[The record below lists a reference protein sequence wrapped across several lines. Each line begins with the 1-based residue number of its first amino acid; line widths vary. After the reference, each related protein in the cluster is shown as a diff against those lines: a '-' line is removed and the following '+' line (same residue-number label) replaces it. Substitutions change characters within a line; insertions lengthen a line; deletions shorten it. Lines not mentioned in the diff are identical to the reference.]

1 MLLIAENFIQ
11 IIFLILSRSQR
22 TRESARTR
30 SHLSKTHLTRNT
42 YGMLQFVTNAGESQW
57 AFDSPAV
64 NLSFEAAIFEF
75 VTSASVS
82 ARALLLGMEMKI
94 AELRLGFGFLAVVWI
109 WRSGLQH
116 TNKIVSFR
124 NYVAVLVFFMVL
136 LSVTACRRKRCF
148 LWPMANKVNITW
160 QVKFKRFQMLFI
172 LRCKVKFCLTLCN
185 LGLLLETSWQ
195 QKSHNKTSKLFNDAI
210 ENNWYDN

>member
-1 MLLIAENFIQ
+1 MLLIAENIIQ

-94 AELRLGFGFLAVVWI
+94 AELRLGFGFVP
-109 WRSGLQH
+109 RSRMDFEDLDYSTRIKLFH
-116 TNKIVSFR
+116 FVIMLRFW
-124 NYVAVLVFFMVL
+124 
-136 LSVTACRRKRCF
+136 CF
-148 LWPMANKVNITW
+148 LWFYCQSQHVGENAAFCGPW
-160 QVKFKRFQMLFI
+160 QAK
-172 LRCKVKFCLTLCN
+172 
-185 LGLLLETSWQ
+185 
-195 QKSHNKTSKLFNDAI
+195 
-210 ENNWYDN
+210 